1 MSFSW
6 AIISNLKIMEQKI
19 NTFTQK
25 LIKGYSIEVTPRSAS
40 NIESFKD
47 VLPQNTRVYIAHI
60 ENEDIQSMV
69 NTCLLYTSD
78 AADE

>member
-25 LIKGYSIEVTPRSAS
+25 FIKGYSIEVTPRSAS

-69 NTCLLYTSD
+69 NTAKKT
-78 AADE
+78 